1 MRLGKRK
8 TSEEEIG
15 RFLFIESAIASG
27 RNVLNVTCERRRRGL
42 NYFSYS
48 IVVVFLWENDVV
60 FFFFFD
66 AQGRFAP
73 KKKKQQEESEKIS
86 RRKRGENIRRE
97 RSDLSRRLKTR
108 PESAVTDFLREAYSA
123 ETSPIS

>member
-1 MRLGKRK
+1 M
-8 TSEEEIG
+8 
-15 RFLFIESAIASG
+15 
-27 RNVLNVTCERRRRGL
+27 
-42 NYFSYS
+42 
-48 IVVVFLWENDVV
+48 VF